1 MDDISLHI
9 LDVAENSISAGATL
23 VTISVS
29 IDTGKDLLSVEIA
42 DNGRGIPK
50 EVLGR
55 IRDPFYT
62 TRTTRKVGMG
72 LSLLA
77 QSAEEADGALA
88 INSIEGQ
95 GTVVSAKFRYGHID
109 RKPRGNLAD
118 TFAVLITGNPHMDF
132 EIRCRRNNTD
142 VIFDTRE
149 LRSELEGIP
158 LNTPDV
164 ISAVRD
170 LLRDSLADFR

>member
-109 RKPRGNLAD
+109 RKPMGNLAD
-118 TFAVLITGNPHMDF
+118 TFAVLITGNPDMDF